1 MYHLL
6 ILSVSLAL
14 CLIYAQRATAAERG
28 AVVFV
33 KTPFG
38 KKIFGFETKKHMADG
53 HVSFKQLLLLYFTVT
68 AISLSVTEVIVR
80 AFLLPSVIYINF
92 SVLLSGL

>member
-1 MYHLL
+1 MLRERQQQKEEP
-6 ILSVSLAL
+6 LSSL
-14 CLIYAQRATAAERG
+14 CG
-28 AVVFV
+28 V

-53 HVSFKQLLLLYFTVT
+53 HVSFKQLLLLYFTVA

-92 SVLLSGL
+92 SDLLSGL